1 MKEEAMAAELMLE
14 VRDVMTYPAISEDE
28 DASAAIISKDM
39 KLSRIGCVVI
49 TKEDKPVGIITDRDI
64 VVKVIMEDRNPG
76 EVKAKEI
83 MSSPLVTIEADASLK
98 GACKLL
104 AEKGIRRLPVTEGDE
119 LVGVVSV
126 RNILTGEPEHIR
138 KYLF

>member
-1 MKEEAMAAELMLE
+1 MAAELILE
-14 VRDVMTYPAISEDE
+14 VRDVMTYPAITEDE

-39 KLSRIGCVVI
+39 KLSRIGSVVI
-49 TKEDKPVGIITDRDI
+49 TKEDKPVGIITDHDI
-64 VVKVIMEDRNPG
+64 VVKVIMEDRNPD

-104 AEKGIRRLPVTEGDE
+104 TEKGIRRLPVTVDDE
-119 LVGVVSV
+119 LVGIVSV